1 MKESERPFLK
11 TSNSTHFGYT
21 LIESGSVDFNLPP
34 QTSPSVRTL
43 DYEAIAKLS

>member
-43 DYEAIAKLS
+43 DYEAIAKSS